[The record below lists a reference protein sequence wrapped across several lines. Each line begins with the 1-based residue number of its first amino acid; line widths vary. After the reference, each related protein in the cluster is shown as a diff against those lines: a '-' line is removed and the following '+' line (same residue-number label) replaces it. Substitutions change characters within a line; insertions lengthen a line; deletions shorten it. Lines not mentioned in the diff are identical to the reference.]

1 MFDLWPSG
9 DANPIVKS
17 RIGLIDVGLS
27 QFVDVISEVMGKIGF
42 VLSAE
47 VLDEMILWG
56 VLLWEVF
63 CHWHSRNLSSCFFY
77 LEFSHQ
83 LREYW
88 FYS

>member
-1 MFDLWPSG
+1 MFEFWQSG
-9 DANPIVKS
+9 YANFIVKS
-17 RIGLIDVGLS
+17 GKGLIDVGL
-27 QFVDVISEVMGKIGF
+27 FLVFDGVCEATGKIGF

-83 LREYW
+83 LGEYW